1 MPLIAGA
8 VNRMLGD
15 FCSIIVRHSANA
27 FLPFMSSKVVAMLLA
42 HRTSLCARIST
53 VFRLVSVTMLLTAG
67 CDHSWISGPQS
78 ATSADEP
85 KTASATLAA
94 EKLEL
99 YMEHPYL
106 VQGQPTKFNVH
117 FTVLN
122 DGMPIREG
130 KLVVTATG
138 PTGKTAVVEQAAPRS
153 PGIFGPLVPFPEAGE
168 NMMTLALDSP
178 QANETIRVHVMVYAD
193 AASAADAAAKSNDVE
208 PEGAIKFLKE
218 QAWKIGVTMQPV
230 TKRPMTERLRVPG
243 EIVPAAGA
251 KAVITPPMEGRVL
264 PPPGGEFPKVGDEVE
279 AGQVVAIID
288 PPLAGP
294 QGVQLLVNQSQIQA
308 LETELAVKE
317 MDVEADINRARIDM
331 EFAQSVYDRL
341 RSLGDQSIAPQR
353 QVEEAQRQLLLA
365 KATYEGKQRLRQPYD
380 EARQKLRATLKPNQP
395 AGGVATNNGSKP
407 EAATA
412 GMGIVLRA
420 PVTGTV
426 TSAHAT
432 TGEYVSASKELFTIV
447 NLDHVWMEAKVSEYD
462 LGRISSAPAAEF
474 VLAAYPGH
482 SFSILGEDGGKLID
496 IGKIVDPASRT
507 VTVQYELPNPNHAFR
522 IGLFAQVG
530 IETGETKEA
539 LAIPQEAIVDEDGRP
554 TVYVQANGEAFQK
567 RDLELGIRDG
577 GLVEVKKGLNGNE
590 RVVVKGGYA
599 IRLASVSAVIPAHGH
614 TH

>member
-1 MPLIAGA
+1 
-8 VNRMLGD
+8 
-15 FCSIIVRHSANA
+15 
-27 FLPFMSSKVVAMLLA
+27 
-42 HRTSLCARIST
+42 
-53 VFRLVSVTMLLTAG
+53 
-67 CDHSWISGPQS
+67 
-78 ATSADEP
+78 
-85 KTASATLAA
+85 
-94 EKLEL
+94 
-99 YMEHPYL
+99 
-106 VQGQPTKFNVH
+106 
-117 FTVLN
+117 
-122 DGMPIREG
+122 
-130 KLVVTATG
+130 
-138 PTGKTAVVEQAAPRS
+138 
-153 PGIFGPLVPFPEAGE
+153 
-168 NMMTLALDSP
+168 
-178 QANETIRVHVMVYAD
+178 
-193 AASAADAAAKSNDVE
+193 
-208 PEGAIKFLKE
+208 
-218 QAWKIGVTMQPV
+218 
-230 TKRPMTERLRVPG
+230 
-243 EIVPAAGA
+243 
-251 KAVITPPMEGRVL
+251 
-264 PPPGGEFPKVGDEVE
+264 
-279 AGQVVAIID
+279 
-288 PPLAGP
+288 LAGP